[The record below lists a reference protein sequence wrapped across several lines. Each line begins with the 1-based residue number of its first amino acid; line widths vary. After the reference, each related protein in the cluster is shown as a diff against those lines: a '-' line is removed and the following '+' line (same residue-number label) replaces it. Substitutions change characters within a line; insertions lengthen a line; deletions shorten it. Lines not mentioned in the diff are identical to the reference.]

1 MRRVLFSTLLIL
13 YGLLLRAQV
22 STYPYAENW
31 ESGTGGWV
39 ASKVSASLSGQVTSS
54 PPSDWGLGNTSSQG
68 MAPHSGANAWKTN
81 LGGIVT
87 NNQIYRLTSPQFTG
101 LSGLSRPT
109 LAFWMAYDIEAGW
122 DAAYVEYS
130 LNGGAWTK
138 LGTRSNPAWYCCD
151 ITSHAEI
158 NQFNVWTGYRWSW
171 QRYSFD
177 ISALKGASTL
187 QFRIVYKTDWA
198 VGTAGAVVDDFS
210 IEGDGDGILSGD
222 NCPDSYNPDQADLD
236 GDGAGDACDED
247 TDGDG
252 TANTQD
258 CAPRNAAVHP
268 GATEVCNG
276 VDDDCDGTID
286 EGFLNTVVTC
296 PHSGTYTINLTQGC
310 TYTVSGTELDATVVE
325 NCGPLGYTLSG
336 ATSGSGASLAGVV
349 LSAGTTTITWSAS
362 KANGQKATCSFQV
375 RVVPPVPVLSCPVN
389 ISVPATEGQCGAM
402 VTFAAPVPPPVCA
415 TSGGAPTVTQIAGL
429 PSGSYF
435 PVGVTTNTFQVT
447 DAFGQTA
454 TCSFEVV
461 VRDEE
466 APRITCPSDI
476 VVDASAGCDAAV
488 SFEAPATDN
497 CSVSVAYYLHYG
509 SPEQT
514 PIASPYTFTLGAH
527 TVTAVAEDPSGN
539 TTTCSFVVRV
549 QDVTPPVITCP
560 DNVEQSNDP
569 GQCHATVSLAAATA
583 TDNCS
588 YQVTGARSDGAALT
602 AVYPVGVTTIT
613 WTVRDAGGNR
623 ASCTQTVT
631 VNDTEKPVVRTQ
643 AISRRLDATGSVTI
657 TPADLDNGSTDNCA
671 IASLSLDK
679 TYFDC
684 TEVGGPHTVTLTVV
698 DVHGNRHSA
707 TADVTILPYEAATT
721 LTVAPVNA
729 DGVGE
734 QQYSD
739 EVTFTAT
746 VAPGVLV
753 NGSCTAAG
761 SVTFLIGTRVMGNA
775 PLVLDAQNVLTATL
789 TVPLSEYANSLSVVP
804 AEAAR
809 TVSAVFESA
818 SPAFAFPTTTAPLIV
833 THEDVEVEYVGSQFV
848 TTPNVAIGTPVSTT
862 VPLRVNLQDAKDGH
876 PGDIRRA
883 QVRFLNGMAP
893 ITLGGTTD
901 AQGWIPVSQLINPED
916 TTLGTVSVEWPV
928 TLGQNAYSESFTL
941 FIEVGGPNGY
951 YRHSDL
957 GDGTVVTVSR
967 PAMDFITGGGTLL
980 PGTPAG
986 KYPASTGRKINF
998 GFNLKYNK
1006 SRKNL
1011 QGAVNIIYRR
1021 TVGDGVQVFQIKGN
1035 AMSSMGVD
1043 NATGKAN
1050 LVCKANLKNLTT
1062 GEDLGGGHSLELK
1075 MSDNGEPGTGDL
1087 LAISL
1092 YKTDGT
1098 LLFSSD
1104 WTGKATREKGI
1115 LSGNIRVSGGYTAT
1129 ATVAAQESARSEEAA
1144 RGLTVTVM
1152 PNPSQTHFTLQLA
1165 SSRSEG
1171 LSLRLLD
1178 MGGKVLEVRRGIAVN
1193 STLTLGG
1200 DLRPGRY
1207 VLEVVQGSERR
1218 VVHLVKLP

>member
-22 STYPYAENW
+22 STYPYFENW
-31 ESGTGGWV
+31 ESGAGGWV
-39 ASKVSASLSGQVTSS
+39 ASKVSAGLSGVVTSS
-54 PPSDWGLGNTSSQG
+54 PPSDWGLGNTASQG

-81 LGGIVT
+81 LGGNVT
-87 NNQIYRLTSPQFTG
+87 NNQIYRLTSPQFTA
-101 LSGLSRPT
+101 LSGQSRPV
-109 LAFWMAYDIEAGW
+109 LSFWMAYNIETGW

-130 LNGGAWTK
+130 LNGGAWSK
-138 LGTRSNPAWYCCD
+138 LGTKSDPNWYCCD
-151 ITSHAEI
+151 ITSEPQI
-158 NQFNVWTGYRWSW
+158 NQPNVWTGYRWSW
-171 QRYSFD
+171 QRYSYD
-177 ISALKGASTL
+177 LSSLKGASTL

-198 VGTAGAVVDDFS
+198 VGSPGAVVDDFS
-210 IEGDGDGILSGD
+210 IDGDGDDVLSGD
-222 NCPDSYNPDQADLD
+222 NCPGTYNPDQADLD
-236 GDGAGDACDED
+236 EDGIGDACDED

-252 TANTQD
+252 TANSED

-268 GATEVCNG
+268 GAPEVCNG

-310 TYTVSGTELDATVVE
+310 TYTVSGTELDASVVE

-336 ATSGSGASLAGVV
+336 ATSGAGTSLAGVV

-362 KANGQKATCSFQV
+362 KSGGQKATCSFQV
-375 RVVPPVPVLSCPVN
+375 MVVPPVPVLTCPGN
-389 ISVPATEGQCGAM
+389 ISVPATQEQCGAI
-402 VTFAAPVPPPVCA
+402 VTYTAPAPPPVCA
-415 TSGGAPTVTQIAGL
+415 TSGGVPTVTQIAGL
-429 PSGSYF
+429 PSGARF

-454 TCSFEVV
+454 TCSFEVL

-466 APRITCPSDI
+466 APQITCPSDI
-476 VVDASAGCDAAV
+476 TVDASAGCDATV
-488 SFEAPATDN
+488 SFQATATDN
-497 CSVSVAYYLHYG
+497 CSASVAYFLHYG
-509 SPEQT
+509 TPEQT
-514 PIASPYTFTLGAH
+514 AIAAPSTFTLGAH
-527 TVTAVAEDPSGN
+527 TVTAVAQDPSGN
-539 TTTCSFVVRV
+539 QTTCTFVVRV

-560 DNVEQSNDP
+560 ANLVQSNDA
-569 GQCHATVSLAAATA
+569 GQCHATVPLVAATA

-588 YQVTGARSDGAALT
+588 YEITGARSDGQALD
-602 AVYPVGVTTIT
+602 AVYPVGTTTII
-613 WTVRDAGGNR
+613 WTVRDAGGNT
-623 ASCTQTVT
+623 ASCTQTVA
-631 VNDTEKPVVRTQ
+631 VNDTEKPVVRTR
-643 AISRRLDATGSVTI
+643 AISRRLDATGSVAI
-657 TPADLDNGSTDNCA
+657 TPADIDNGSTDNCG
-671 IASLSLDK
+671 IASRSLDK
-679 TYFDC
+679 TIFDC
-684 TEVGGPHTVTLTVV
+684 TEVGGPHTVTLTVE
-698 DVHGNRHSA
+698 DIHGNSHST
-707 TADVTILPYEAATT
+707 TAEVTILPYVASTT
-721 LTVAPVNA
+721 LTVAPVN
-729 DGVGE
+729 GGGIGE

-746 VAPGVLV
+746 VAPGVLASG
-753 NGSCTAAG
+753 NCTAAA
-761 SVTFLIGTRVMGNA
+761 SVTFRIGTRTMGEA
-775 PLVLDAQNVLTATL
+775 PLVPGAQGVLTATL
-789 TVPLSEYANSLSVVP
+789 TVPLSEYENSLSVVP
-804 AEAAR
+804 AQAAKIV
-809 TVSAVFESA
+809 TAVFEST
-818 SPAFAFPTTTAPLIV
+818 SPAFEFPATTAPLIV

-862 VPLRVNLQDAKDGH
+862 VPLRVNLQDARDGY

-883 QVRFLNGMAP
+883 QVRFLSGTAP
-893 ITLGGTTD
+893 ITLSGITD
-901 AQGWIPVSQLINPED
+901 AKGWIPVSQLINPED

-928 TLGQNAYSESFTL
+928 TLGQNDYSESFNV
-941 FIEVGGPNGY
+941 FIEVGGTNGY
-951 YRHSDL
+951 YRHSEL

-986 KYPASTGRKINF
+986 KYPASVDRKINF

-1011 QGAVNIIYRR
+1011 QGAVNIIYRKA
-1021 TVGDGVQVFQIKGN
+1021 VGDGVQVFQIKGN
-1035 AMSSMGVD
+1035 AMNSMGVD

-1075 MSDNGEPGTGDL
+1075 MTDNGEPGTGDL

-1092 YKTDGT
+1092 YQSNGT

-1104 WTGKATREKGI
+1104 WTGKATGEKEIG
-1115 LSGNIRVSGGYTAT
+1115 SGNIRVSGGYTPMVT
-1129 ATVAAQESARSEEAA
+1129 APASAQSEQAA
-1144 RGLTVTVM
+1144 RELTVTVW
-1152 PNPSQTHFTLQLA
+1152 PNPSQRHFTLQL
-1165 SSRSEG
+1165 SSSSHEA
-1171 LSLRLLD
+1171 LSLQLLD
-1178 MGGKVLEVRRGIAVN
+1178 MGGKLVEVRRGVAAN
-1193 STLTLGG
+1193 SALTMGG